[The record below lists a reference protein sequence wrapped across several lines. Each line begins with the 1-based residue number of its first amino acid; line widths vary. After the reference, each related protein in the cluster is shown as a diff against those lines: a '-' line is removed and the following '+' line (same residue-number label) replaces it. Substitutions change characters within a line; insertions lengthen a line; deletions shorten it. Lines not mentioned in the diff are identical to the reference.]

1 MDMYEALRARIL
13 AAAPVAALAGSRVSW
28 VERPQSGALPAVTLQ
43 VISGA
48 NETVYA
54 GNQQTQ
60 SERVQVDTWTTK
72 YADAAVL
79 AKAVTDAVEPPHTG
93 NGIRFDRSFLE
104 SKTDLGEDTGKGF
117 VHRRSLD
124 FIIWYAET

>member
-1 MDMYEALRARIL
+1 MNMYEALLARIL
-13 AAAPVAALAGSRVSW
+13 AAGPVAALAGRRVSW
-28 VERPQSGALPAVTLQ
+28 VERPQAGALPAVTLQ

-48 NETVYA
+48 NETFFD

-60 SERVQVDTWTTK
+60 SERVQVDTWGLK
-72 YADAAVL
+72 YADAAAL
-79 AKAVTDAVEPPHTG
+79 AKAVTDAVEPAHTG
-93 NGIRFDRSFLE
+93 NGIRFSRSFLE
-104 SKTDLGEDTGKGF
+104 SKTDLGEDSEKGF